1 MYLPCKMVAEMVIQW
16 HFLNGVIS
24 DIERDIVFSECKELP
39 KLSKMI
45 PLKVLTISGECSMY

>member
-1 MYLPCKMVAEMVIQW
+1 MVAEMVIQW

-39 KLSKMI
+39 KFNKMI
-45 PLKVLTISGECSMY
+45 PLKVLTIISDECSIY